1 MPISTCLLTATATE
15 QLVKAVNS
23 KTYCII
29 SPFIGRITSA
39 ETIKQISI
47 YILFWLFIINM
58 NKEQKKAIIL
68 CYPIPYI
75 LKVKAQLKAKG
86 KTSKL
91 WRNKTCHDECI
102 KIRIK
107 CDTCSMKPGD
117 SSQSFLTNS
126 QNFSVIN
133 DL

>member
-15 QLVKAVNS
+15 HLVKAVNS

-29 SPFIGRITSA
+29 SPSIGIITSA

-47 YILFWLFIINM
+47 YILFWLFITNM
-58 NKEQKKAIIL
+58 NKEQKKPNIL

-86 KTSKL
+86 KLPNYGEIKHVMTNVSKS
-91 WRNKTCHDECI
+91 E
-102 KIRIK
+102 
-107 CDTCSMKPGD
+107 
-117 SSQSFLTNS
+117 
-126 QNFSVIN
+126 
-133 DL
+133 

>member
-1 MPISTCLLTATATE
+1 MLSNTLYT
-15 QLVKAVNS
+15 
-23 KTYCII
+23 
-29 SPFIGRITSA
+29 
-39 ETIKQISI
+39 
-47 YILFWLFIINM
+47 
-58 NKEQKKAIIL
+58 
-68 CYPIPYI
+68 
-75 LKVKAQLKAKG
+75 KG
-86 KTSKL
+86 KSTAERKRETSKL